1 MAQSSAIRDI
11 HEVAR
16 EDGYTDIIVTTEQGH
31 TAVESYFLDCD
42 RENRWLLAE
51 GTYGWVGSDL
61 HTARYAAF
69 FVFSF
74 IIIIFAMFHC
84 LMIDNT

>member
-31 TAVESYFLDCD
+31 TAVESYYLDCD
-42 RENRWLLAE
+42 RENRLQSAI
-51 GTYGWVGSDL
+51 D
-61 HTARYAAF
+61 AAF
-69 FVFSF
+69 DKDS
-74 IIIIFAMFHC
+74 
-84 LMIDNT
+84 DD